1 MSTRCRNACA
11 DDDATRA
18 AASLNRQC
26 GCSVVAPAQL
36 HARIVHILQD
46 TAGLD
51 PIRHAHLFAP
61 QALFVDRASLAT
73 MEHITRALFAV
84 SHAPAYAERVLAWAP
99 PIARH
104 DPHSP
109 GGVIGLDFHLTER
122 GPRLIEINTNP
133 GGLLLNAFALD
144 AVESCVPHAWTTS
157 TSTDAA
163 VAAGTQAWLDEAKAQ
178 LGHPPSRMAIVDED
192 PPAQF
197 LYPEFHLYRRAFEQ
211 HGVPCTIHAPAA
223 LSWDGRALR
232 DAGGVVDFVYN
243 RLTDFALDGAGSA
256 ALATTYRQ
264 GAVALSPHP
273 RAHALLADKRNM
285 AVLGNRDFL
294 LSLGLDPGDATVL
307 AGSIPP
313 TVQVTAD
320 NREALWADRARYF
333 FKPANGY
340 GSRGSYRGDKL
351 TRRVWETIAGAD
363 YVAQAFEPPG
373 VRISASGV
381 PLKTDVRCYA
391 TERGVILFAARL
403 YQGQTT
409 NMRTPQ
415 GGFAAVLT
423 TRGEASGGVRKKS
436 PSHS

>member
-1 MSTRCRNACA
+1 MSTRCGNTCR
-11 DDDATRA
+11 DDDATLA

-26 GCSVVAPAQL
+26 GCSVVAPAEL
-36 HARIVHILQD
+36 HARIADTLQD

-51 PIRHAHLFAP
+51 PVLHAHLFAP

-84 SHAPAYAERVLAWAP
+84 SRTPAYVERVLAWAP

-144 AVESCVPHAWTTS
+144 AVDSCVPHAWTTW
-157 TSTDAA
+157 TGTDAA
-163 VAAGTQAWLDEAKAQ
+163 VDAGTQAWLDEAQAQ
-178 LGHPPSRMAIVDED
+178 LGHAPSRMAIVDEN
-192 PPAQF
+192 PLAQF
-197 LYPEFHLYRRAFEQ
+197 LYPEFRLYRRAFEQ
-211 HGVPCTIHAPAA
+211 HGVPCTIHAPTA

-232 DAGGVVDFVYN
+232 DAGGAVDFVYN
-243 RLTDFALDGAGSA
+243 RLTDFALEAAGSA
-256 ALATTYRQ
+256 ALATAYRQ
-264 GAVALSPHP
+264 GTVALSPHP
-273 RAHALLADKRNM
+273 RAHALLADKRNLT
-285 AVLGNRDFL
+285 VLGNRNFL
-294 LSLGLDPGDATVL
+294 LSLGLSPGDATVL
-307 AGSIPP
+307 AGGIPP
-313 TVQVTAD
+313 TVSVTAD
-320 NREALWADRARYF
+320 NREALWAERGQYF

-340 GSRGSYRGDKL
+340 GSRGTYRGDKL
-351 TRRVWETIAGAD
+351 TRRVWDAIAGAD

-423 TRGEASGGVRKKS
+423 TRASGS
-436 PSHS
+436 